1 MRTIRRVSLPLNQTK
16 WNDLREMARCF
27 RAEKNAH
34 LPHYH
39 HDAHFAADDSERTH
53 RDELVAAHY
62 ANPNG
67 LQGRM
72 WKMAQKDAYETV
84 EKQWAALR
92 EELSPLIQRHEGWSD
107 TARHYAHWLVFT
119 PQRMAELV
127 SGRTPVPTQF
137 MVSLAD
143 QRQVRNYLRR
153 VIRRKRGSRPVA
165 RKARSIAFDADMY
178 KVFEHGERQYI
189 ALMSQTPGKRIVVPL
204 TGNTPIVGNIRVVLD
219 FHRHRV
225 QVHYTAE
232 INAAAPQERT
242 ETVVPLDGGVSE
254 VFTDEQGTRYAREF
268 GQVIAR
274 ASDEMH
280 AKGKKRNKLYQ
291 LGQRRVK
298 PTYAQSLDP
307 GYVPP
312 LTPKAKRVRK
322 FNLGRAKQR
331 THQCRQH
338 QELERQINT
347 AINQVVAKRKPA
359 LVVMEKLDLRGKAKS
374 RKMSRRVSLWTRGIL
389 KERLEFKA
397 SAECF
402 RREQVNPAYTS
413 QTCPACGFVHPD
425 NRHGDAFQCLHCGYT
440 DAADRVAAINLKA
453 RWFDPDI
460 HLYTPK
466 GRVKEILLARFNA
479 HLPLPVAGAL
489 AAGSCLLPQVER
501 EGSAPADPTVS
512 GRTPGDLHLRS
523 RRRAKRPSAISLGE
537 GKRRCE
543 MGQHPNHV

>member
-1 MRTIRRVSLPLNQTK
+1 MRTLRRVSLPLNQTK
-16 WNDLREMARCF
+16 WDALREMARCF

-39 HDAHFAADDSERTH
+39 QDAPFATEASERTH
-53 RDELVAAHY
+53 RDKLVAAHY
-62 ANPNG
+62 TNPNG

-72 WKMAQKDAYETV
+72 WKLAQKDAYETV

-92 EELSPLIQRHEGWSD
+92 EELTPLIQRHTAWSNA
-107 TARHYAHWLVFT
+107 ARHYAQWLIFT
-119 PQRMAELV
+119 PQRMATLV
-127 SGRTPVPTQF
+127 SARAPVPTQF
-137 MVSLAD
+137 TVTLSE
-143 QRQVRNYLRR
+143 QRPVRNYLRR

-165 RKARSIAFDADMY
+165 RKARSIPFDAEMY
-178 KVFEHGERQYI
+178 KVFAQGERQYI
-189 ALMSQTPGKRIVVPL
+189 ALMSQTPGQRIVLPL
-204 TGNTPIVGNIRVVLD
+204 TGNTPITGTIQVVLD

-232 INAAAPQERT
+232 IKLPAPREQT

-254 VFTDEQGTRYAREF
+254 VFTDEAGTRYGPEF

-298 PTYAQSLDP
+298 PTDAQSLDP
-307 GYVPP
+307 SYVPP

-322 FNLGRAKQR
+322 FNLGRQKQR

-338 QELERQINT
+338 EELARQINT
-347 AINQVVAKRKPA
+347 AINQLVAKRKPA

-389 KERLEFKA
+389 KERMEFKA

-413 QTCPACGFVHPD
+413 QTCPACGFVHRD
-425 NRHGDAFQCLHCGYT
+425 NRHGDAFKCLHCGHT
-440 DAADRVAAINLKA
+440 DVADRVAATNLEA
-453 RWFDPDI
+453 RWFDPEI
-460 HLYTPK
+460 ALYTPK

-479 HLPLPVAGAL
+479 RLPWPLAGAL
-489 AAGSCLLPQVER
+489 AADSNFPPQVER
-501 EGSAPADPTVS
+501 GGSQSAAPTVS
-512 GRTPGDLHLRS
+512 GRTPGDSHERG
-523 RRRAKRPSAISLGE
+523 RRRAKRPTQSRAARENVGVECSQAR
-537 GKRRCE
+537 K
-543 MGQHPNHV
+543 HV